1 MSDVIVTADARCNGP
16 SLREAANLIAATPP
30 TVTGGN
36 LLDIMARGIN
46 TIRAAI
52 NGIAAITTLVQSA
65 QAIASR
71 ALQTDDATLR
81 AELAVRFDAIRIR
94 IDLMAANSGF
104 NEVNLLNSASN
115 SGMTIPLHESGTPGI
130 AIAAVDFTTGGGLAI
145 AASRAEWVSDANV
158 RSAAED
164 LTAALTTLRAQA
176 QAFGADL
183 SMVQI
188 RQDFMNT
195 MIDTLQ
201 TGARRPTSAGCD
213 QEGANLLALQ
223 TSQRLSATAL
233 SLATQASQAVLRQFQ

>member
-1 MSDVIVTADARCNGP
+1 MSDVILAADTRAPLRGAA
-16 SLREAANLIAATPP
+16 SLKAVAPHTIAA
-30 TVTGGN
+30 GN
-36 LLDIMARGIN
+36 LLDAMACGIN

-65 QAIASR
+65 QAIATR

-81 AELAVRFDAIRIR
+81 AELAVRFDAIRAR

-104 NEVNLLNSASN
+104 NEVNLLNSAGN
-115 SGMTIPLHESGTPGI
+115 SGMTVPLHESGTPGI

-145 AASRAEWVSDANV
+145 AASRAAWASDAGI

-183 SMVQI
+183 SVVQI
-188 RQDFMNT
+188 RQDFMKT

-223 TSQRLSATAL
+223 TRQRLSTTAL

>member
-1 MSDVIVTADARCNGP
+1 MSDVIRTADARCNGA
-16 SLREAANLIAATPP
+16 SLQGAANVIAVTPAT
-30 TVTGGN
+30 VAGGN
-36 LLDIMARGIN
+36 LLDAMACGIN

-52 NGIAAITTLVQSA
+52 NGIAAITALVQSA
-65 QAIASR
+65 QAIATR

-81 AELAVRFDAIRIR
+81 AELAIRFDAIRAR

-104 NEVNLLNSASN
+104 SEVNLLNKAGN

-145 AASRAEWVSDANV
+145 AASREEWTSDANI

-188 RQDFMNT
+188 RQDFMKT

-213 QEGANLLALQ
+213 QEGENLLALQ
-223 TSQRLSATAL
+223 TRQRLSTTAL
-233 SLATQASQAVLRQFQ
+233 SLATQASRAVLRQFQ

>member
-1 MSDVIVTADARCNGP
+1 MSDVIVTADTRCHAA
-16 SLREAANLIAATPP
+16 SLREAASLIAATPP
-30 TVTGGN
+30 TVAGGS
-36 LLDIMARGIN
+36 LLDAMARGIN

-71 ALQTDDATLR
+71 ALQSGDATLR
-81 AELAVRFDAIRIR
+81 AELAVRFDAIRAR

-104 NEVNLLNSASN
+104 DHINLLSSAGN
-115 SGMTIPLHESGTPGI
+115 SGMTIPLHESGTPSI
-130 AIAAVDFTTGGGLAI
+130 AIAAVDFTSGGRLAI
-145 AASRAEWVSDANV
+145 AASRAEWISDANV

-188 RQDFMNT
+188 RQDFMKT

-201 TGARRPTSAGCD
+201 ASVRRPASAGCD

-223 TSQRLSATAL
+223 TRQRLSTTAL